1 MIHKSYLNPQSIIV
15 MLTTIQWFSITDIIL
30 WEYGSTLS
38 IYPLLILT
46 KLHPAG
52 SDIQTISHDSI
63 GLESVSKYS
72 HVSL

>member
-15 MLTTIQWFSITDIIL
+15 MLTTIQWFSIADIIL
-30 WEYGSTLS
+30 WECGSTLS

-46 KLHPAG
+46 ILHPAG
-52 SDIQTISHDSI
+52 SDIQTISRDSI